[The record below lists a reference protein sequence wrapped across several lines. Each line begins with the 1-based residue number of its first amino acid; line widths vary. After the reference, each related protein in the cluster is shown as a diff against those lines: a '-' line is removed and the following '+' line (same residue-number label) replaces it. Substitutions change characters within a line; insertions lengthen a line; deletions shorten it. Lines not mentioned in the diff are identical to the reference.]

1 MTNDEPFKRPVTERL
16 RDSQRLWDRHA
27 AADPLWAVLS
37 DPATLLYELGCLIE
51 VRREAALDFGCGVGR
66 LTQALA
72 PHFAR
77 VVGVAISP
85 ENDRHRYTTYAVQPW
100 GLAGDVPVPGDYDG
114 DGTIDLAIYRPSTGD
129 WRLLPSRGLI
139 PLDVP
144 RKATGTRRV
153 RPWLRLGKSLKP
165 FPYG

>member
-77 VVGVAISP
+77 VVGVFRARGRPDAESAPPSP
-85 ENDRHRYTTYAVQPW
+85 TTPHE
-100 GLAGDVPVPGDYDG
+100 
-114 DGTIDLAIYRPSTGD
+114 TG
-129 WRLLPSRGLI
+129 
-139 PLDVP
+139 VP
-144 RKATGTRRV
+144 RPR
-153 RPWLRLGKSLKP
+153 
-165 FPYG
+165 